1 MRGLHMLQCMQ
12 FLTPFLSGE
21 TVPASGQYWVI
32 QLKHR
37 SPYRA
42 RMMEGEHFP
51 VCNECLILVVY
62 EYASDLVNGGV
73 DLSQDMD
80 FGFPK
85 RGAWTL

>member
-1 MRGLHMLQCMQ
+1 
-12 FLTPFLSGE
+12 
-21 TVPASGQYWVI
+21 
-32 QLKHR
+32 
-37 SPYRA
+37 
-42 RMMEGEHFP
+42 MMEGEHFP